1 MPLWNA
7 FLCPIAINMQ
17 TVLITGGTGM
27 IGQALTK
34 QLVSNGTN
42 VIILT
47 RSLSGK
53 KPTEQVRYALWDVE
67 KQTIDEHA
75 LLQADYII
83 HLAGANVAEERW
95 TSKRKEEILNS
106 RVKSGALLV
115 KALNEMPNHVQAV
128 ISASAIGWY
137 GPDTKEQYAFE
148 ETDQPANDFLGS
160 VVQQWEAAIQP
171 VVLAGKRLVVL
182 RTGIVLSNDGGAW
195 PELKKALRFRTA
207 AIVGSGNQV
216 VSWVHIDD
224 LVRIYMEAIDNEN
237 FTGIYNAVAPAPV
250 TNAEITKALVRSKNK
265 KYFFAKVPAFVL
277 KIVLGE
283 MSVEV
288 LKSSTVSA
296 KRLLQNGF
304 QFQYPTI
311 EAAIRELEER

>member
-7 FLCPIAINMQ
+7 FLCSIATNMQ

-34 QLVSNGTN
+34 QMVSKGKN

-53 KPTEQVRYALWDVE
+53 QQTEQVRYALWDVE
-67 KQTIDEHA
+67 KQTIDERA
-75 LLQADYII
+75 LLQADYIV
-83 HLAGANVAEERW
+83 HLAGANVAEGRW
-95 TSKRKEEILNS
+95 TSKRKKEILNS

-115 KALNEMPNHVQAV
+115 KALNEMPNQVQAV

-137 GPDTKEQYAFE
+137 GPDTKEQNAFE
-148 ETDQPANDFLGS
+148 EIDLPANDFLGS

-171 VVLAGKRLVVL
+171 VVSIGKRLVVL

-195 PELKKALRFRTA
+195 PELKQPLAFRTA
-207 AIVGSGNQV
+207 AILGSGKQV
-216 VSWVHIDD
+216 VSWIHIDD
-224 LVRIYMEAIDNEN
+224 LVRIYMEAIDNESY
-237 FTGIYNAVAPAPV
+237 TGVYNAVAPAPV
-250 TNAEITKALVRSKNK
+250 TNADIMKALVRSKNK
-265 KYFFAKVPAFVL
+265 AYVFVKVPAFVL
-277 KIVLGE
+277 KVVLGE

-288 LKSSTVSA
+288 LKSATVSA
-296 KRLLQNGF
+296 QKLLEQGF
-304 QFQYPTI
+304 KFQYPSI
-311 EAAIRELEER
+311 EAAIHELEER